1 MTIEETELREVN
13 NEEEKQEDL
22 KARRS
27 KKGQR
32 RKTRTRGSK
41 LEETDLNNAGGKKEN
56 VGKSDT
62 ENEDRI
68 KNDIS
73 EQPAREKNTNIVKE
87 RRRKR
92 GVEREKRKTKNEE
105 KAKSPVR
112 SEQKL
117 VDPNVARA
125 ERNHVIGVFIHES
138 EVLELDFLVC
148 HPVVKVSIVDGA
160 SGHLLNKSA
169 PDRRVTSFYEN
180 EAVTKILP
188 LMTQPFDF
196 KQKQSIVPKWEE
208 LLLFNDNFDD
218 TFAAEKNKNVVM
230 FFEIL
235 DFLPMTVA
243 SKNFR
248 RQGQSGGW
256 YRIAWAFLKLVDEDW
271 RSTRFG
277 WRSRLQLYKPGGV
290 REARLEPDRQED
302 SREVWRWWRSD
313 RRLKYP
319 GTVWVTVE
327 PVTPPDSSQ
336 PALRSMAAT
345 QPEEGQT
352 VGGQSGAEVRGG
364 EEGEAGPGVVW
375 SRLPGQACRIPASL
389 ATSLDTAT
397 RGVSALAFSTDGRRL
412 AVAAVNQTT
421 STVRIYDFPS
431 AIFLTSL
438 SELYGMVYE
447 LSFHPDGLML
457 AAVGDGSCMVW
468 SSSSWKLEEKL
479 AHPSYVYSAQFHPAT
494 SSLVATGGF
503 DRVVR
508 IWRREE
514 AGGYRVSQELT
525 GHNHH
530 INCLKFDIEGHFL
543 FSADNKGLIK
553 MWESPESHHN
563 LGLESSTDSFAH
575 LKLKTWSAKRE
586 YRLDCDSDSPICQLS
601 PHPGGRRLL
610 VHRLHPSSAL
620 AMLDLRTGGLMQ
632 TYPDIDNFRLPAPS
646 CISPCGSWVI
656 GGSDCGV
663 AICWNTDTG
672 EKAHIFR
679 DLNTDKQLSAI
690 AFHPHEHALVLGSVE
705 PHGKVGVY
713 IYDRKGGAGEERQGG
728 REEREEAGGG
738 RTEQPGYPSTQVARL
753 IQDRA
758 QPGQDREELRTPV
771 DLQDIVEKLNSAIKD
786 CRMKNNLTL
795 GQISPEHG
803 QLDHQ

>member
-112 SEQKL
+112 SEKKL

-290 REARLEPDRQED
+290 REARQEPDRQYD
-302 SREVWRWWRSD
+302 N
-313 RRLKYP
+313 
-319 GTVWVTVE
+319 
-327 PVTPPDSSQ
+327 
-336 PALRSMAAT
+336 
-345 QPEEGQT
+345 
-352 VGGQSGAEVRGG
+352 
-364 EEGEAGPGVVW
+364 
-375 SRLPGQACRIPASL
+375 
-389 ATSLDTAT
+389 
-397 RGVSALAFSTDGRRL
+397 TDIL
-412 AVAAVNQTT
+412 
-421 STVRIYDFPS
+421 
-431 AIFLTSL
+431 
-438 SELYGMVYE
+438 
-447 LSFHPDGLML
+447 
-457 AAVGDGSCMVW
+457 
-468 SSSSWKLEEKL
+468 
-479 AHPSYVYSAQFHPAT
+479 
-494 SSLVATGGF
+494 
-503 DRVVR
+503 
-508 IWRREE
+508 
-514 AGGYRVSQELT
+514 
-525 GHNHH
+525 
-530 INCLKFDIEGHFL
+530 
-543 FSADNKGLIK
+543 
-553 MWESPESHHN
+553 
-563 LGLESSTDSFAH
+563 
-575 LKLKTWSAKRE
+575 
-586 YRLDCDSDSPICQLS
+586 
-601 PHPGGRRLL
+601 
-610 VHRLHPSSAL
+610 PSS
-620 AMLDLRTGGLMQ
+620 
-632 TYPDIDNFRLPAPS
+632 YSFNKS
-646 CISPCGSWVI
+646 
-656 GGSDCGV
+656 
-663 AICWNTDTG
+663 
-672 EKAHIFR
+672 
-679 DLNTDKQLSAI
+679 
-690 AFHPHEHALVLGSVE
+690 
-705 PHGKVGVY
+705 
-713 IYDRKGGAGEERQGG
+713 
-728 REEREEAGGG
+728 
-738 RTEQPGYPSTQVARL
+738 
-753 IQDRA
+753 
-758 QPGQDREELRTPV
+758 
-771 DLQDIVEKLNSAIKD
+771 
-786 CRMKNNLTL
+786 
-795 GQISPEHG
+795 
-803 QLDHQ
+803 